1 MATDYAKISIKGVYS
16 KNSDYS
22 FPKATFAPDAYAL
35 TPDEYF
41 HVEINCDTNG
51 ETITTDLFRDGVT
64 MVMVKNND
72 ASINVLATFATTG
85 GTLTDMSIP
94 AGAVMVMPDFNQ
106 TGNLSLKSASG
117 TTAECEVLIIG
128 T

>member
-1 MATDYAKISIKGVYS
+1 MADDYLKLMVRALYS

-22 FPKATFAPDAYAL
+22 SPKVDYNPTATAL
-35 TPDEYF
+35 RPDEYY

-51 ETITTDLFRDGVT
+51 ETITTDLFRDGAT
-64 MVMVKNND
+64 LLIVKNN
-72 ASINVLATFATTG
+72 STTINVLATFATTG

-94 AGAVMVMPDFNQ
+94 AGSIMVMPDFNQ
-106 TGNLSLKSASG
+106 SGNVSLKSASG
-117 TTAECEVLIIG
+117 TATECEVLIIG

>member
-1 MATDYAKISIKGVYS
+1 MADDYAKLEIRGIYS

-22 FPKATFAPDAYAL
+22 APKVDFNPANYAFR
-35 TPDEYF
+35 PDEYY

-64 MVMVKNND
+64 MIAVKNND
-72 ASINVLATFATTG
+72 TSIGVLATFATTG

-94 AGAVMVMPDFNQ
+94 AGSIMVMPDFNQ

-117 TTAECEVLIIG
+117 TTVECEVFIVG

>member
-1 MATDYAKISIKGVYS
+1 MADYAKLEVRGTYS

-22 FPKATFAPDAYAL
+22 SPKVDFNPVEYEL
-35 TPDEYF
+35 TPDEYY

-51 ETITTDLFRDGVT
+51 ETITTDLFRDGVSL
-64 MVMVKNND
+64 VVVKNND
-72 ASINVLATFATTG
+72 TSINVLATFATTG

-94 AGAVMVMPDFNQ
+94 AGSIMVMPDFVQ
-106 TGNLSLKSASG
+106 TGNLSLKSSSG
-117 TTAECEVLIIG
+117 TTVECEVFIVG

>member
-1 MATDYAKISIKGVYS
+1 MADYVKIEVRGTYS

-22 FPKATFAPDAYAL
+22 SPKVDFNPIGYEL
-35 TPDEYF
+35 TPDEYY

-64 MVMVKNND
+64 LVVVKNND
-72 ASINVLATFATTG
+72 TSVNVLATFATTG

-94 AGAVMVMPDFNQ
+94 AGSIMVMPDFNQ
-106 TGNLSLKSASG
+106 TGNLSLKSSSG
-117 TTAECEVLIIG
+117 TTVECEVFIIG

>member
-1 MATDYAKISIKGVYS
+1 MADYAKLKVRGIYS
-16 KNSDYS
+16 KNSNYS
-22 FPKATFAPDAYAL
+22 SPKVDFDPDEYEL
-35 TPDEYF
+35 TPDEYY

-64 MVMVKNND
+64 LVVVKNND
-72 ASINVLATFATTG
+72 TSVNVLATFATTG

-94 AGAVMVMPDFNQ
+94 AGAILVMPDFNQ
-106 TGNLSLKSASG
+106 TGNLSLKSSSG
-117 TTAECEVLIIG
+117 TTVECEVFIIG

>member
-1 MATDYAKISIKGVYS
+1 M
-16 KNSDYS
+16 
-22 FPKATFAPDAYAL
+22 
-35 TPDEYF
+35 
-41 HVEINCDTNG
+41 
-51 ETITTDLFRDGVT
+51 TTLI
-64 MVMVKNND
+64 VKNND

-94 AGAVMVMPDFNQ
+94 AGAIMVMPDFNQ

-117 TTAECEVLIIG
+117 TSTECEVFIVG

>member
-1 MATDYAKISIKGVYS
+1 MADYAKLKVRGIYS
-16 KNSDYS
+16 KNSNYS
-22 FPKATFAPDAYAL
+22 SPKVDFDPDEYEL
-35 TPDEYF
+35 TPDEYY

-64 MVMVKNND
+64 LVVVKNND
-72 ASINVLATFATTG
+72 TSVNVLATFATTG

-94 AGAVMVMPDFNQ
+94 AGSIMVMPDFNQ
-106 TGNLSLKSASG
+106 TGNLSLKSSSG
-117 TTAECEVLIIG
+117 TTVECEVFIIG

>member
-1 MATDYAKISIKGVYS
+1 MPDDYGKVTVEGLYS
-16 KNSDYS
+16 KSSDYS
-22 FPKATFAPDAYAL
+22 SPKVSYTPAAYEFR
-35 TPDEYF
+35 PDEYY

-64 MVMVKNND
+64 TLIVKNND

-94 AGAVMVMPDFNQ
+94 AGAIMVMPDFNQ

-117 TTAECEVLIIG
+117 TSTECEVFIVG

>member
-1 MATDYAKISIKGVYS
+1 MADYGKLEIRGVYS

-22 FPKATFAPDAYAL
+22 APKVDFNPANYEFAPD
-35 TPDEYF
+35 EYY

-64 MVMVKNND
+64 MIAVKNND
-72 ASINVLATFATTG
+72 TSINVLATFATTG

-94 AGAVMVMPDFNQ
+94 AGSIMVMPDFNQ

-117 TTAECEVLIIG
+117 TTAECEVFIVG